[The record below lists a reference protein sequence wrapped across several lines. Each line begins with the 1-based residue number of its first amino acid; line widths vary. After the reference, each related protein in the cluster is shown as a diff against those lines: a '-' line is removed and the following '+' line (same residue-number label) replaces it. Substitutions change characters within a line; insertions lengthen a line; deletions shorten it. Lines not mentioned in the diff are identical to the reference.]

1 LTSRFRLLY
10 NRLTSVTGRELA
22 GRLADIGGTGR
33 IVPTQNSLTGF
44 DGANHARTAP
54 VGGHGRAGLGRWWP
68 AVGIL
73 LFMNA
78 AVSRVHPD
86 AAGAPPAVGS
96 TLKVGT
102 LVLERCGTGTAWCG
116 ALVRALDPADPARE
130 SLSIHFE
137 YYAHVLAGK
146 SLGTLVA
153 TEGGPGFPATDSR
166 DEYLGLYRPLLA
178 RRDLVIMDNRG
189 TGQSGAINCA
199 ALQSAPTITIENLGA
214 CGRQLGPKA
223 ALYSTALAADDLAAI
238 LDALGSGPVD
248 LYGDSYGTYFAQVFA
263 LRHPAK
269 LRSVVLDGAYA
280 LDGPDYAWYPTY
292 APAMRDKF
300 NIACSRD
307 PACAKLPGTSL
318 EHIAPALARLRT
330 HPFKAQAHDADGRLR
345 SFTADA
351 SHLATVMFGSAPAY
365 ASVREVDAAA
375 RAYVAGDS
383 APLLRL
389 MAETIAGVDSRDDTQ
404 SPVKFSAG
412 LAAAVTCHDPPQ
424 IFNMSLAP
432 EQRLT
437 DRDRVIARRKLV
449 APDTYAP
456 FTIDEYR
463 GMPLDYTFID
473 ECVLWPVAPPAY
485 PAGHVVPATAKYP
498 DIPALIISADL
509 DNMTTRADG
518 AAATAHFPHGR
529 QVIVANGFHVNAL
542 PHARSGCGADIVRNF
557 VTTLQTA
564 DTRCTQTVP
573 TVHLLAQFARHV
585 ADLAPAHPL
594 AGNAATT
601 EQLRAVTAALLSAGD
616 VIARV
621 ETNTNGEGVGLRG
634 GTFSIKAQRDRD
646 LLTLRGVRWTEDLA
660 VSGQLSHPNQSG
672 RVDGALT
679 LSGADEFDGSLI
691 VSWAEG
697 AAQARAQIHGK
708 LGSALVAAEMVA
720 P

>member
-1 LTSRFRLLY
+1 MGARL
-10 NRLTSVTGRELA
+10 RRC
-22 GRLADIGGTGR
+22 
-33 IVPTQNSLTGF
+33 
-44 DGANHARTAP
+44 
-54 VGGHGRAGLGRWWP
+54 WP
-68 AVGIL
+68 ALGIL
-73 LFMNA
+73 LAVHA
-78 AVSRVHPD
+78 AASQGHGPS
-86 AAGAPPAVGS
+86 APPPAGS

-102 LVLERCGTGTAWCG
+102 LELKRCGTGTAWCG
-116 ALVRALDPADPARE
+116 ALVRALDPADPAHE
-130 SLSIHFE
+130 SIAIHFE
-137 YYAHVLAGK
+137 YYAHVLPGK

-153 TEGGPGFPATDSR
+153 TEGGPGFPATESR

-223 ALYSTALAADDLAAI
+223 ALYSTAFAADDLAAI

-269 LRSVVLDGAYA
+269 LRSIVLDGAYA

-300 NIACSRD
+300 NIACRRD
-307 PACAKLPGTSL
+307 AACAKIPGTSL
-318 EHIAPALARLRT
+318 EHIAPALGLLRT
-330 HPFKAQAHDADGRLR
+330 HPVKAQAYDADARLR

-351 SHLATVMFGSAPAY
+351 PHLATVMFGSAPNY

-375 RAYVAGDS
+375 RAYVAGDT

-404 SPVKFSAG
+404 SPVRFSAG

-424 IFNMSLAP
+424 IFNMNVAP
-432 EQRLT
+432 EQRLA

-473 ECVLWPVAPPAY
+473 ECVLWPVAPSAY
-485 PAGHVVPATAKYP
+485 PAGHVVPATANYP
-498 DIPALIISADL
+498 DIPALVISSDL
-509 DNMTTRADG
+509 DNMTTMADG
-518 AAATAHFPHGR
+518 AAAAAHFPHSH
-529 QVIVANGFHVNAL
+529 QLIVANGFHVNAL
-542 PHARSGCGADIVRNF
+542 PHSRSGCAADIVRRF

-573 TVHLLAQFARHV
+573 PVRLLAQFARHV
-585 ADLAPAHPL
+585 GELAPAEPL
-594 AGNAATT
+594 LGNAATT

-621 ETNTNGEGVGLRG
+621 ETNTNGAGVGLRG
-634 GTFSIKAQRDRD
+634 GTFSIKAQRDGN

-660 VSGQLSHPNQSG
+660 VSGKLSHPGQSG
-672 RVDGALT
+672 RVEGALT
-679 LSGADEFDGSLI
+679 LSGADEFTGPLR
-691 VSWAEG
+691 VSWTEG
-697 AAQARAQIHGK
+697 QAQARAQIHGK
-708 LGSALVAAEMVA
+708 LGNAVVAAEMVA